1 MSDLK
6 SLLNGI
12 YVERGQ
18 LDGETVVAEATPSNH
33 PLHHHF
39 EWDDNK
45 AGHKYRVHQAN
56 RLIRRVKMET
66 VSPTADDGPHYV
78 RAFVSNYQAGIPDR
92 NGYSPIEEVV
102 SDPIQYQML
111 LRSLQRQVNELQRR
125 FGHLKEFG
133 ETMRAAAD
141 EAS

>member
-6 SLLNGI
+6 LLLHGI
-12 YVERGQ
+12 YVQRGQ
-18 LDGETVVAEATPSNH
+18 LDGETVVAEATPQEH
-33 PLHHHF
+33 PLHNYF

-45 AGHKYRVHQAN
+45 AGHKYRVHQAEK
-56 RLIRRVKMET
+56 LIRRVKVE
-66 VSPTADDGPHYV
+66 SAPPSADDGPHYV
-78 RAFVSNYQAGIPDR
+78 RAFVSNRQAGIPDR

-102 SDPIQYQML
+102 SDPLQYQML

-133 ETMRAAAD
+133 ATLRASAD